1 MRFGRWRG
9 GHPGKCGENQCIY
22 TRIHPEWKSMRTLG
36 LALVRDLVHG
46 EVDCGLP
53 CRASLT
59 GISRWPSAHLHERQ
73 PPGHSSSFIPNGLS
87 WPCCLKF
94 MGILS
99 RQFLCESS
107 LHSSRETPFIVSLPT
122 TGKFLKKRD
131 KEGSNKGHD
140 FVSRWILSCG
150 EEKIALEWEGRRVN
164 VYLTSCP

>member
-1 MRFGRWRG
+1 MKRWPSWKMWRESMYLYTYSPWMKVYEDVGFSACSRPCARRGRLW
-9 GHPGKCGENQCIY
+9 
-22 TRIHPEWKSMRTLG
+22 
-36 LALVRDLVHG
+36 LALQ
-46 EVDCGLP
+46 
-53 CRASLT
+53 
-59 GISRWPSAHLHERQ
+59 GITNGDQLMTFSAHLHERQ
-73 PPGHSSSFIPNGLS
+73 PPGHSSSFVPNGLS

-150 EEKIALEWEGRRVN
+150 EEKIALEWEGRIVN